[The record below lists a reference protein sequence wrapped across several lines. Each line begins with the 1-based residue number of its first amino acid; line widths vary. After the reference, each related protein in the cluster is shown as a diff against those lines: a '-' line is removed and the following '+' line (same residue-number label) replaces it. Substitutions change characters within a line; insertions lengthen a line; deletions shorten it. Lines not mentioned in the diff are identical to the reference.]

1 MKAQIFET
9 IDAMEGMVHGF
20 DFARVIS
27 LYWEAY
33 RSGDEEIKSKV
44 LRWFRG
50 EYATK
55 TEAKRDLGVQV
66 IIGDEDWY
74 DYMKLFAAFFVKAG
88 YKGLLLM
95 IDELVNIF
103 KIPNAVTRQYN
114 YEKILT
120 MYNDVLQGKARS
132 LGIFMG
138 ATPAC
143 IEDTRRVSLAT
154 KPSAPGWRRGDSHP
168 RPHGICW
175 RPSYAYSLYP
185 TRRCMF

>member
-1 MKAQIFET
+1 
-9 IDAMEGMVHGF
+9 
-20 DFARVIS
+20 
-27 LYWEAY
+27 
-33 RSGDEEIKSKV
+33 
-44 LRWFRG
+44 
-50 EYATK
+50 
-55 TEAKRDLGVQV
+55 
-66 IIGDEDWY
+66 
-74 DYMKLFAAFFVKAG
+74 MKLFAAFFVKAG

-143 IEDTRRVSLAT
+143 IEDTRRGVFSYEALRSRLEEGRFASQTSRDMLA
-154 KPSAPGWRRGDSHP
+154 PIIRLQPPILRGDVCSD
-168 RPHGICW
+168 
-175 RPSYAYSLYP
+175 
-185 TRRCMF
+185 